1 MTEIFD
7 RRLHPVRADLAA
19 SGYRGRVSGR
29 RFAEGTAMQV
39 IADKVALRPVADLS
53 RPIDSEALHGERVTV
68 YEDTGD
74 GWCWGQLETDGYVGF
89 LPSAALAPAG
99 APPTHRVAVL
109 RSYRYPVADLKFPPL
124 GLLSFGARV
133 EVVGRTVTR
142 GLSYA
147 LLADGSAMVE
157 RHLVTLDHRVEDWV
171 GQAEM
176 FLGTPYLWGGR
187 SSLGL
192 DCSALVQLPAQAA
205 GLDCPRDSDMQE
217 ARFGTALDMSQG
229 LPDLR
234 RGDLVFWKGHVAI
247 MTASDTLLHANG
259 YTMTVAC
266 EPLSVAVER
275 IARTEWGEVTT
286 CRRVGE

>member
-39 IADKVALRPVADLS
+39 VADKVALRPAADLA

-89 LPSAALAPAG
+89 LPSAALTPAG

-109 RSYRYPVADLKFPPL
+109 RSYRYPVADLKLPPL
-124 GLLSFGARV
+124 GVLSFGARV

-142 GLSYA
+142 GLAYA

-157 RHLVTLDHRVEDWV
+157 RHLVTLDHRAEDWV
-171 GQAEM
+171 GQAEL

-192 DCSALVQLPAQAA
+192 DCSALVQLPALAA
-205 GLDCPRDSDMQE
+205 GYDCPRDSDMQE
-217 ARFGTALDMSQG
+217 AGFGTALDISEG
-229 LPDLR
+229 LPELR

-247 MTASDTLLHANG
+247 MAAPDTLLHANG

-266 EPLSVAVER
+266 EPLEAAVER
-275 IARTEWGEVTT
+275 IARTEWGEVTA
-286 CRRVGE
+286 CRRVGG